1 VELSEFLGYL
11 ATQRL
16 NGDGRIPSLTNLSRE
31 LGVSIS
37 VLREQLEVARALGLV
52 EVRPK
57 TGIRRLEYSFRPAV
71 RKSLAYALALKPD
84 YFSYFS
90 DLRCHVEIA
99 YWYQA
104 VCLLTIDDQAVLTDL
119 VDRAKQKL
127 SRKTIQI
134 PHQEHRELHLAIF
147 RHVENP
153 FVTGLLEAY
162 WDLYEEFG
170 LDRYTDVNYLQ
181 IVWGYHEKMVE
192 AIKAENYDLGCQ
204 ALKDHIGLI
213 DQRSRSIVR
222 PQFE

>member
-1 VELSEFLGYL
+1 VDLSGFLDYL
-11 ATQRL
+11 ATKEL
-16 NGDGRIPSLTNLSRE
+16 NGDGRIPSLTKLSHE
-31 LGVSIS
+31 LGVSVS

-71 RKSLAYALALKPD
+71 KKSLSYALAIKPD
-84 YFSYFS
+84 YFIYFS
-90 DLRCHVEIA
+90 DLRNHLEIA

-104 VCLLTIDDQAVLTDL
+104 VSLLTGDDCALLTSL
-119 VDRAKQKL
+119 VERAKKKL
-127 SRKTIQI
+127 DGRPIQI
-134 PHQEHRELHLAIF
+134 PHIEHRELHLAIF
-147 RHVENP
+147 HHVENP
-153 FVTGLLEAY
+153 FVLGILEAY

-181 IVWGYHEKMVE
+181 AVWNYHEKMVE

-204 ALKDHIGLI
+204 ALKDHMGLI
-213 DQRSRSIVR
+213 SERSRVAVK

>member
-11 ATQRL
+11 ATQQL

-84 YFSYFS
+84 HFNYFS

-104 VCLLTIDDQAVLTDL
+104 VSLLTIDDQAAL
-119 VDRAKQKL
+119 VNLIDRAKQKL

-134 PHQEHRELHLAIF
+134 PHLEHRELHLTIF

-192 AIKAENYDLGCQ
+192 AIRAENYDLGCQ

-213 DQRSRSIVR
+213 DQRSRSIVK